1 MINVT
6 INICIIVQIVCAT
19 PTLKHKM
26 LCINGFYIK
35 PFLAISITHFPRIFR
50 FVQEPAYLRIPLF
63 PYFFVTRSI
72 RKWLDHFPSLFEE
85 SFKLIRNFSQGAKKK
100 REREDRFLF
109 ENLIR
114 NFSKE
119 IEQRK
124 RNKKGRGFFIFYFPS
139 GNRDEGTQK
148 RGIKFEILIKFRV
161 INKITRFFVYRRVIS
176 H

>member
-1 MINVT
+1 MRNAHVETQDALHQRVLHKTLSRDINYPFSTHISFRTRACLFTYSSFSLLFRYSLDSKVT
-6 INICIIVQIVCAT
+6 RPLSITFRRIVQT
-19 PTLKHKM
+19 NSLK
-26 LCINGFYIK
+26 
-35 PFLAISITHFPRIFR
+35 
-50 FVQEPAYLRIPLF
+50 EP
-63 PYFFVTRSI
+63 
-72 RKWLDHFPSLFEE
+72 
-85 SFKLIRNFSQGAKKK
+85 KK

>member
-1 MINVT
+1 MRNAHVETQDALHQRVLHKTLSRDINYPFSTHISFRTRACLFTYSSFSLLFRYSLDSKVT
-6 INICIIVQIVCAT
+6 RPLSITFRRIVQT
-19 PTLKHKM
+19 NSLK
-26 LCINGFYIK
+26 
-35 PFLAISITHFPRIFR
+35 
-50 FVQEPAYLRIPLF
+50 EP
-63 PYFFVTRSI
+63 
-72 RKWLDHFPSLFEE
+72 
-85 SFKLIRNFSQGAKKK
+85 KK

-124 RNKKGRGFFIFYFPS
+124 RNKKGRVFFIFYFPS
-139 GNRDEGTQK
+139 GNQDEGTQK

>member
-1 MINVT
+1 MRNAHVETQDALHQRVLHKTLSRDINYPFSTHISFRTRACLFTYSSFSLLFRYSLDSKVT
-6 INICIIVQIVCAT
+6 RPLSITFRRIVQT
-19 PTLKHKM
+19 NSLK
-26 LCINGFYIK
+26 
-35 PFLAISITHFPRIFR
+35 
-50 FVQEPAYLRIPLF
+50 EP
-63 PYFFVTRSI
+63 
-72 RKWLDHFPSLFEE
+72 
-85 SFKLIRNFSQGAKKK
+85 KK
-100 REREDRFLF
+100 REREDRFLL

-124 RNKKGRGFFIFYFPS
+124 RNKKGRVFFIFYFPS
-139 GNRDEGTQK
+139 GNQDEGTQK

>member
-1 MINVT
+1 MYNCSNCLRNAHVETQDALHQRVLHKTLSRDINYPFSTHISFRTRACLFTYSSFSLLFRYSLDSKVT
-6 INICIIVQIVCAT
+6 RPLSITFRRIVQT
-19 PTLKHKM
+19 NSKL
-26 LCINGFYIK
+26 L
-35 PFLAISITHFPRIFR
+35 S
-50 FVQEPAYLRIPLF
+50 
-63 PYFFVTRSI
+63 RS
-72 RKWLDHFPSLFEE
+72 
-85 SFKLIRNFSQGAKKK
+85 QKK

>member
-1 MINVT
+1 MRNAHVETQDALHQRVLHKTLSRDINYPFSTHISFRTRACLFTYSSFSLLFRYSLDSKVT
-6 INICIIVQIVCAT
+6 RPLSITFRRIVQT
-19 PTLKHKM
+19 NSLK
-26 LCINGFYIK
+26 
-35 PFLAISITHFPRIFR
+35 
-50 FVQEPAYLRIPLF
+50 EP
-63 PYFFVTRSI
+63 
-72 RKWLDHFPSLFEE
+72 
-85 SFKLIRNFSQGAKKK
+85 KK

-124 RNKKGRGFFIFYFPS
+124 RNKKGRVFFIFYFPS